1 MDFPE
6 SMCEGDLLSR
16 RDALTAKKN
25 DLMLKPS
32 VVDFFEEF
40 IGKVAKINAGD
51 FCSQCPRDGMRF
63 NVCVIHMRQRSN
75 CLRGTG

>member
-25 DLMLKPS
+25 DLMVKPR
-32 VVDFFEEF
+32 VVDFFEDI

-63 NVCVIHMRQRSN
+63 NVCVIHMRQRCN